1 MTNDKI
7 METDAITGN
16 SVERE
21 MTDAE
26 QEERN
31 NFLTQLVAK
40 QAIMKAEAEAK
51 AAARA
56 VILDRLGL
64 TADEAALLLQ

>member
-1 MTNDKI
+1 
-7 METDAITGN
+7 METDSITGK
-16 SVERE
+16 SIERE
-21 MTDAE
+21 MTDDE
-26 QEERN
+26 QKARQD
-31 NFLTQLVAK
+31 FLNEVELQ
-40 QAIMKAEAEAK
+40 QATKKADAEAK